1 MPLGLLLITLLMAL
15 GAALSRAA
23 ERPQPAVAAPAQ
35 TFLTN
40 TLPPPPEQGSTSPVP
55 GQSTSA
61 GSTSEKIL
69 SSAASSSNSLSAAE
83 VLSSI
88 RPLAAPEAMEAL
100 DKKHKLAIG
109 DQISFRIVE
118 DEEDSRPLVV
128 TDVGDLE
135 IPYIGRFQ
143 AAGRSCHELARLL
156 KLELERDYYY
166 QATVLISVNAMA
178 RARGKV
184 YIVGPVRIPGPLELP
199 SDEVLTVSKAILRA
213 GGFGDF
219 ADRKRVKV
227 SRRSATAGPAD
238 VSFVIDVGEILE
250 KGKSESDLPL
260 EPGDLIYVP
269 ERLVRF

>member
-1 MPLGLLLITLLMAL
+1 
-15 GAALSRAA
+15 
-23 ERPQPAVAAPAQ
+23 
-35 TFLTN
+35 
-40 TLPPPPEQGSTSPVP
+40 
-55 GQSTSA
+55 
-61 GSTSEKIL
+61 
-69 SSAASSSNSLSAAE
+69 
-83 VLSSI
+83 
-88 RPLAAPEAMEAL
+88 MEAL